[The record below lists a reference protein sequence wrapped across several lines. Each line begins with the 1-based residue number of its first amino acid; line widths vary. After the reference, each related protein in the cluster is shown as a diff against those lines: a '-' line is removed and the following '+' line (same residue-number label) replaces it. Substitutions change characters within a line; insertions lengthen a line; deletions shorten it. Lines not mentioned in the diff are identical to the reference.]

1 MLRILKRSG
10 LSLVYVVYSFCVR
23 MSYICSQ
30 ACLQVSIYT
39 TRYLSKLG
47 VRRTKAYQLM
57 ICGGCSTNAAAANVR
72 FSMLLLQTGLKFP
85 PFLTREHCGS
95 SKWACFLLIAEIEA
109 VCVLDI
115 LFSSNHNIHK
125 RSFSL
130 SFWASD
136 PLIERFYQNIS
147 IICTY
152 IL

>member
-10 LSLVYVVYSFCVR
+10 LRRYMQYIPPSIFILCTYVVY
-23 MSYICSQ
+23 MQLGLLASQ
-30 ACLQVSIYT
+30 YLYY

-72 FSMLLLQTGLKFP
+72 FFMLLLQTGLKFP

-109 VCVLDI
+109 VLCTRYTFFCQITTFIKVRLA
-115 LFSSNHNIHK
+115 LVFGLQ
-125 RSFSL
+125 SL
-130 SFWASD
+130 
-136 PLIERFYQNIS
+136 
-147 IICTY
+147 
-152 IL
+152 

>member
-1 MLRILKRSG
+1 MYIIQKLPYRRCTIKVMRNVANFEKIRLEQ
-10 LSLVYVVYSFCVR
+10 VYVVYSFCVR

-30 ACLQVSIYT
+30 ACLQVSIYA

-72 FSMLLLQTGLKFP
+72 FSMLLLQTGLKFA

-109 VCVLDI
+109 VYSSTVI
-115 LFSSNHNIHK
+115 LYY
-125 RSFSL
+125 
-130 SFWASD
+130 
-136 PLIERFYQNIS
+136 ERHDKE
-147 IICTY
+147 
-152 IL
+152 